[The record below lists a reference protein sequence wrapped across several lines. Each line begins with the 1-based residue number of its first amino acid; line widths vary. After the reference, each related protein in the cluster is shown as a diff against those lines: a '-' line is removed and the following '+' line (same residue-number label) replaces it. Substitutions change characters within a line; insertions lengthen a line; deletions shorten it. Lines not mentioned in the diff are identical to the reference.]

1 MRSRAAILYEY
12 GRPWTVEEFELD
24 PPRAGEVLLRLAAT
38 GLCHSDEHI
47 RQGKLAPPA
56 EAVRSL
62 GLPAM
67 SPTIGGHE
75 GSGVVLEV
83 GEGVTRL
90 APGDHVVTSFV
101 AVCGQCRWC
110 ASGMEYLCDKGAGT
124 LAPGMPTDG
133 TFRHHTVDGRNLGH
147 ISKIGAFAEHTV
159 VSADSLVKI
168 DPGFPLLPAALLAC
182 AVPTGYGSAARRAQV
197 RGGDTAVVIGAGG
210 IGSAAIQGAR
220 ISGAARIIAVDP
232 VEFKRESALKFGATH
247 TAATGSEATELVR
260 ELTRGVMADAVVVS
274 PAMIGEA
281 DVGTA
286 LALTR
291 KGGTCVLTGLPS
303 PGLSSIA
310 VTLQDFVLMNKTLCG
325 TVFGSCNPKSDIPLL
340 AALYESG
347 QLLLDEMITKR
358 YRLDEINEA
367 YADKAAGELIRGV
380 IDFGVS
386 VATPA
391 MASDSMQS

>member
-12 GRPWTVEEFELD
+12 GRPWSVEEFELD
-24 PPRAGEVLLRLAAT
+24 PPRAGEVLLQLAAT

-47 RQGKLAPPA
+47 RQGKLAPPP
-56 EAVRSL
+56 ETLRSL

-83 GEGVTRL
+83 GEGVTRF

-110 ASGMEYLCDKGAGT
+110 ASGMEYLCDTGSGT

-168 DPGFPLLPAALLAC
+168 DQGFPLVPAALLAC
-182 AVPTGYGSAARRAQV
+182 AVPTGYGSAARRANV
-197 RGGDTAVVIGAGG
+197 RGGDTVVVIGAGG
-210 IGSAAIQGAR
+210 IGTAAIQGSR
-220 ISGAARIIAVDP
+220 ISGAARIVAVDP
-232 VEFKRESALKFGATH
+232 VDFKRESALKFGATH
-247 TAATGSEATELVR
+247 TASTAAEATEMVR

-286 LALTR
+286 LELTR

-303 PGLSSIA
+303 PRLNSIA
-310 VTLQDFVLMNKTLCG
+310 VALQDFILMNKTLRG

-367 YADKAAGELIRGV
+367 YADKASGELIRGV
-380 IDFGVS
+380 IDFGVTTS
-386 VATPA
+386 WQHYTG
-391 MASDSMQS
+391 DGE